1 MFLQS
6 KFIYMLFIFLINIS
20 SILIGQINSMDKSN
34 INNVNSTITID
45 DIRVSDLH
53 KYLIKNKSIFKN
65 HLILMSHPKYYI
77 LLDEIIKKLDNII
90 SYNEKQPVI
99 NKTELKSIGMV
110 FENLHFID
118 YNQLEIQIKNQLIK
132 NKINF
137 IINK

>member
-1 MFLQS
+1 
-6 KFIYMLFIFLINIS
+6 
-20 SILIGQINSMDKSN
+20 MDKSN